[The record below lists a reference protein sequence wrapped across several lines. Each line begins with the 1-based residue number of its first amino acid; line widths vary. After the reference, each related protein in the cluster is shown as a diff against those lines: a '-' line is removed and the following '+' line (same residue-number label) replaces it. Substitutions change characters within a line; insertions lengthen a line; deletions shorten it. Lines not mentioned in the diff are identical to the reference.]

1 LRLAK
6 TGERLRPEVFQIEK
20 PADLP
25 ARRIANNQRVRG
37 GQALQ
42 SGGEVGRLANDPAL
56 LCGTLADQIADHGKP
71 SGDAETHAQI
81 LSRRQAADRLDY
93 RQPGAHRT
101 LGIVLMRPRIT
112 EIDQHPVAHIFR
124 DKAVEAADRIA
135 DRTVVAADQLPQILR
150 VMAGRQ
156 CRRADQITE
165 HHRQLAAFG
174 VGGSRCITERRY
186 HCGVGHQGA
195 ERGDRIQQLAPVA
208 DRCNADLFEI
218 FRRQLRQHLPIDLIV
233 AEGWHIALKAQTL

>member
-1 LRLAK
+1 MRLAK

-25 ARRIANNQRVRG
+25 ARRLANNQRVRG

-101 LGIVLMRPRIT
+101 LGIVLMRPEPPKI
-112 EIDQHPVAHIFR
+112 P
-124 DKAVEAADRIA
+124 
-135 DRTVVAADQLPQILR
+135 
-150 VMAGRQ
+150 
-156 CRRADQITE
+156 
-165 HHRQLAAFG
+165 
-174 VGGSRCITERRY
+174 
-186 HCGVGHQGA
+186 
-195 ERGDRIQQLAPVA
+195 
-208 DRCNADLFEI
+208 
-218 FRRQLRQHLPIDLIV
+218 
-233 AEGWHIALKAQTL
+233 